1 MSRYFVKWKGVES
14 GPYSAGELRDMYN
27 AGKIGLI
34 HYVREENSA
43 NWHLFREFLSGENIG
58 EAASPVDDAK
68 KTSLYIESDT
78 PDAYRNGAA
87 LDADVLRG
95 LVPYPE
101 LFDKT
106 MIMMESLG
114 LVSKSEYGS
123 YDEDEALKL
132 EIYNAINREL

>member
-58 EAASPVDDAK
+58 EAASPDDDTK
-68 KTSLYIESDT
+68 KTSLYH
-78 PDAYRNGAA
+78 
-87 LDADVLRG
+87 
-95 LVPYPE
+95 
-101 LFDKT
+101 
-106 MIMMESLG
+106 
-114 LVSKSEYGS
+114 
-123 YDEDEALKL
+123 
-132 EIYNAINREL
+132 

>member
-68 KTSLYIESDT
+68 KTSLYLQYF
-78 PDAYRNGAA
+78 AYLLCGGAFLSPYIYLCA
-87 LDADVLRG
+87 L
-95 LVPYPE
+95 
-101 LFDKT
+101 
-106 MIMMESLG
+106 
-114 LVSKSEYGS
+114 
-123 YDEDEALKL
+123 AL
-132 EIYNAINREL
+132 